1 MATTVALCSAVARPA
16 LAGRRSFAGA
26 RLQQQV
32 GLEHFGDGG
41 GSDRAALPRPWRWC
55 RRRTLPAAAGF
66 SVRAIHAPGRP
77 MRARI
82 RSRSPPA
89 AH

>member
-32 GLEHFGDGG
+32 GSEHFGGG
-41 GSDRAALPRPWRWC
+41 CGSDRAAFVHPWRWC
-55 RRRTLPAAAGF
+55 RRRTLFEAAAF
-66 SVRAIHAPGRP
+66 SCCMITLLERRCVRAPH
-77 MRARI
+77 
-82 RSRSPPA
+82 PA
-89 AH
+89 GHGLPS